1 MMTEKDERSDE
12 DLARAVQGG
21 ETDAFG
27 TIVLRYE
34 DKLRRYAKRFLLADE
49 VDDLLQD
56 IFLSAF
62 ENICSFDSSR
72 KFSPWIYR
80 IAHNMF
86 VNAIR
91 KRSLWRAARIDF
103 DTVLPILVGNDRT
116 DEAALRGEEREM
128 LDVALPNLDM
138 KYREVIELYY
148 VEGFSYQEIADI
160 LGIPKATVGVRLQRA
175 RKALRS
181 EIRKIDE
188 TFSR

>member
-1 MMTEKDERSDE
+1 VYIERMMTEKDEQSDE
-12 DLARAVQGG
+12 DLARVVQGG

-34 DKLRRYAKRFLLADE
+34 DKLRRYAKRFLLTDE
-49 VDDLLQD
+49 VDDHLQD

-62 ENICSFDSSR
+62 ENIRSFDSSR
-72 KFSPWIYR
+72 KFSPWTYR

-116 DEAALRGEEREM
+116 RRSGAPGRGEGNARRCSAE
-128 LDVALPNLDM
+128 LGH
-138 KYREVIELYY
+138 EV
-148 VEGFSYQEIADI
+148 
-160 LGIPKATVGVRLQRA
+160 P
-175 RKALRS
+175 
-181 EIRKIDE
+181 
-188 TFSR
+188 